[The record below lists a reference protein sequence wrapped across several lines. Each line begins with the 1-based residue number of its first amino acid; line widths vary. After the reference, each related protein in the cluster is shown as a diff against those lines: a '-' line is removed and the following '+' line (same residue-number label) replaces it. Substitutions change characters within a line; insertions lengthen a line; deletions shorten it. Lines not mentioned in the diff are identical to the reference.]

1 MKNSAD
7 DFFLYSDYNAWGS
20 EFFDSISQ
28 ENIFSQNYVN
38 FSDEENFQD
47 IFCQQTSNLVHY
59 NKKGLFSTKSFSKCE
74 RRDYYIKKVKV
85 YSISKQLIQVINQR
99 LKSHY
104 KIKKRIQ
111 KPSQSFIKET
121 SITLNRYWLNYTVEK
136 CLTSTF
142 DEYYSIRKNI
152 QCIKKVE
159 KNIKIF
165 NLLHSK
171 KHIEEFSKD
180 RIFQRTIKEVIQE
193 YLESEQFFVDQKKE
207 KDPQIFEMYLK
218 GNKEKKCYNIID
230 YLLKTPGNKSMI
242 KDFA

>member
-1 MKNSAD
+1 MKNSVE
-7 DFFLYSDYNAWGS
+7 DFLLFSEYNTWGS
-20 EFFDSISQ
+20 EFFDS
-28 ENIFSQNYVN
+28 NTMGDLFSQNYVN
-38 FSDEENFQD
+38 FSDEENYQD
-47 IFCQQTSNLVHY
+47 IFCKNTSNLVHY
-59 NKKGLFSTKSFSKCE
+59 NKKGLFSTKIFSKCE

-85 YSISKQLIQVINQR
+85 YSISKQLIQVINER
-99 LKSHY
+99 LKSKY

-142 DEYYSIRKNI
+142 DEYYSISKNT

-171 KHIEEFSKD
+171 KHIEQFRKD

-193 YLESEQFFVDQKKE
+193 YLESEQFLVDQKKE

-218 GNKEKKCYNIID
+218 GNSEKNCYNIID
-230 YLLKTPGNKSMI
+230 YLLKTPGNKTMF
-242 KDFA
+242 KHFA